1 MKQMNRLDVID
12 SLMDIFSLLKQ
23 AQTLTNQE
31 LEEDFTIPKL
41 SVIQLSVAR
50 LILELRRIK
59 DVDPDDIDDLAD
71 PLNDEFGEI
80 EKEVDEGEMEY
91 DKNDANIG
99 NYIDDFEYQKDSHQ
113 DYDDNGDPTDE
124 SWTQI

>member
-1 MKQMNRLDVID
+1 MKQMNRHNVID
-12 SLMDIFSLLKQ
+12 SLMEIFSLLKQ

-71 PLNDEFGEI
+71 PLDDEFGEI
-80 EKEVDEGEMEY
+80 EKEEDEGEMEY
-91 DKNDANIG
+91 DANIG
-99 NYIDDFEYQKDSHQ
+99 NYIDDFEYQKDSQQ
-113 DYDDNGDPTDE
+113 DYDENGDPTDE
-124 SWTQI
+124 PWTQI

>member
-12 SLMDIFSLLKQ
+12 NLMDIFSLLKQ

-59 DVDPDDIDDLAD
+59 DVVPDDLAD
-71 PLNDEFGEI
+71 PLDDEFGEI
-80 EKEVDEGEMEY
+80 EKEEDEGEMEY
-91 DKNDANIG
+91 DENDANIG
-99 NYIDDFEYQKDSHQ
+99 NYIDDFEYQKDSQQ
-113 DYDDNGDPTDE
+113 DYDENGDPTDE
-124 SWTQI
+124 PWTQI